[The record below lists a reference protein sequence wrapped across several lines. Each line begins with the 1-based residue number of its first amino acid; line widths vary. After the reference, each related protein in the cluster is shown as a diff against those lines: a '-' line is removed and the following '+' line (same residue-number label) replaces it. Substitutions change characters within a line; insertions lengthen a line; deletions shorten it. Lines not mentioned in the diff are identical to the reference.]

1 MTPVSVEIDK
11 QVTKILAPFKQL
23 TKMGQERNTDLGSIG
38 SVLWGFDIL
47 LEVLEKARREFITK
61 ENKNSHLA
69 TCIDHS
75 WHLFDK
81 YYRLTDRS

>member
-1 MTPVSVEIDK
+1 VTTISIEIDR

-47 LEVLEKARREFITK
+47 LEVLEKARKEFITA
-61 ENKNSHLA
+61 ENKNSQLVSIIVG
-69 TCIDHS
+69 TSSIN
-75 WHLFDK
+75 
-81 YYRLTDRS
+81 TTG